1 MPLVGTELPRRFCR
15 WVHADW
21 SQERMADGKTMK
33 NMRCDVMRYSCSCRW
48 EMQVACMGCIRP
60 VQLKPQVGPQ
70 HSTVTEHAGEEAVGG
85 EIAWSGLTERLAWA
99 WGNEG
104 TT

>member
-21 SQERMADGKTMK
+21 SQERMADGKKTMK
-33 NMRCDVMRYSCSCRW
+33 KMRCDAIQLQLQM

-70 HSTVTEHAGEEAVGG
+70 HSTVTEHAGEEAVGS